1 MHLSADSPV
10 VVEYVLGAVMRAC
23 AWCKF
28 GCWPER
34 MPWSNAR
41 FASAER
47 CSLLGGGGDGDKWLK
62 TTSLLSEN
70 KNKNHYIHNFVYF
83 VLICRKQRR
92 KLRCFFKASLPRIL
106 CSTYFACCRQET
118 ILRTPEYDYYSP
130 TYYHKLF
137 KSQPHMIRFVWY
149 ITIIIVVFN
158 KHMLWHK
165 SLSWLKS
172 DRVSM
177 WQSHHDFNLLQRA
190 KARSQEG
197 EENRGSG
204 TLDVSLVRPEGKVP
218 LTRMPSLARAR
229 STRHDRFLC
238 AKSNNAVNFEE
249 TTRRKHIA

>member
-1 MHLSADSPV
+1 MYLFTWACQFLPYVTLLIVRQADKHTCSSMQHTIYAIIRAYTCMHLSADSPV

-92 KLRCFFKASLPRIL
+92 KLRCF
-106 CSTYFACCRQET
+106 
-118 ILRTPEYDYYSP
+118 LRLHFQGFCVP
-130 TYYHKLF
+130 L
-137 KSQPHMIRFVWY
+137 I
-149 ITIIIVVFN
+149 
-158 KHMLWHK
+158 
-165 SLSWLKS
+165 
-172 DRVSM
+172 
-177 WQSHHDFNLLQRA
+177 
-190 KARSQEG
+190 
-197 EENRGSG
+197 
-204 TLDVSLVRPEGKVP
+204 SLVVG
-218 LTRMPSLARAR
+218 
-229 STRHDRFLC
+229 
-238 AKSNNAVNFEE
+238 
-249 TTRRKHIA
+249 RRQF